1 VLLPRAS
8 ALTNLGRISD
18 PGFVFK
24 RLRNLRAGG
33 AIEMQIDFVTIQR
46 HACEKLRKI
55 ENQPNPAQRLI
66 ALKKFLKIE
75 TQRLSLR
82 HRFGVSGERIV
93 QARSLIV
100 DLLIERI
107 GSTNI

>member
-1 VLLPRAS
+1 
-8 ALTNLGRISD
+8 
-18 PGFVFK
+18 
-24 RLRNLRAGG
+24 
-33 AIEMQIDFVTIQR
+33 MQIDLVTIQR
-46 HACEKLRKI
+46 HAGEKLRKI

-82 HRFGVSGERIV
+82 HRFGISGEQIV

-107 GSTNI
+107 SRAAVEEKFGDNEAVAQITAFVRAARERPLCYPGSHEA